1 MRINPIDNVEV
12 DLTTGHKKAL
22 ADISNGEK
30 IIKYGMPI
38 GLAICNISLGEH
50 VHTHN
55 MKTLLNNIETYEY
68 TPIMD
73 PLEYTSPRTIM
84 AYEREDGQI
93 GIRNEIWIIATVGC
107 INKTVERLAKM
118 TGAKAITHP
127 YGCSQLGGDLLTT
140 QKLLAGLVHH
150 PNAGGVLVYGLGC
163 ENNTVDSFKQVLKD
177 FNPKRVKFVYGQ
189 LSDNDIEESIE
200 KINELKEYAAQ
211 FKRTPQPISKLKVGL
226 KCGGSDGYSGL
237 SANPLV
243 GMFSDSLISQGGSTA
258 LTEVPEMFGAERLL
272 MNRCIDVD
280 IFNKTVDLINNFK
293 RYFQKYDQVIYDN
306 PSPGNKEGGITT
318 LEDKSLGCIQKGG
331 SARIVDVLDYGDPM
345 IKKGLHLINGPGN
358 DLVSITNLTAAGC
371 QLILFTTGRGT
382 PLGGLVPTIK
392 IASNHSLASRKAH
405 WIDYDA
411 SPILDGCDIKDD
423 FFNFVVDVVNGKETL
438 NEINGY
444 AELAIFKDGVTL

>member
-38 GLAICNISLGEH
+38 GLAICNISSGEH

-55 MKTLLNNIETYEY
+55 MKTLLNTIETYEY

-118 TGAKAITHP
+118 TGAKAIIHP

-140 QKLLAGLVHH
+140 QKILAGLVHH

-243 GMFSDSLISQGGSTA
+243 GMFSDSLISQGIG
-258 LTEVPEMFGAERLL
+258 
-272 MNRCIDVD
+272 
-280 IFNKTVDLINNFK
+280 KH
-293 RYFQKYDQVIYDN
+293 
-306 PSPGNKEGGITT
+306 
-318 LEDKSLGCIQKGG
+318 KGYQYL
-331 SARIVDVLDYGDPM
+331 RIP
-345 IKKGLHLINGPGN
+345 
-358 DLVSITNLTAAGC
+358 
-371 QLILFTTGRGT
+371 
-382 PLGGLVPTIK
+382 
-392 IASNHSLASRKAH
+392 
-405 WIDYDA
+405 
-411 SPILDGCDIKDD
+411 
-423 FFNFVVDVVNGKETL
+423 
-438 NEINGY
+438 
-444 AELAIFKDGVTL
+444 

>member
-1 MRINPIDNVEV
+1 MRINKIDNVEV
-12 DLTTGHKKAL
+12 DLSTGHKKAL
-22 ADISNGEK
+22 ENIQEGQK

-38 GLAICNISLGEH
+38 GVATCGISSGEW

-55 MKTLLNNIETYEY
+55 VKTLLNTIEDYEY
-68 TPIMD
+68 QPIKD
-73 PLEYTSPRTIM
+73 PIEYVEPRTIL

-93 GIRNEIWIIATVGC
+93 GIRNEIWIVATVGC
-107 INKTVERLAKM
+107 INKTVERLAKI

-140 QKLLAGLVHH
+140 QKILAGLVRH

-163 ENNTVDSFKQVLKD
+163 ENNTVDSFKMALKD
-177 FNPKRVKFVYGQ
+177 YNPNRVKFVYGQ
-189 LSDNDIEESIE
+189 QSDDDIEESLE
-200 KINELKEYAAQ
+200 KIEELKAYAQ
-211 FKRTPQPISKLKVGL
+211 TFKRTPQPISKLKVGL

-243 GMFSDSLISQGGSTA
+243 GQFSDILINQRGSTA

-272 MNRCIDVD
+272 MNRCVD
-280 IFNKTVDLINNFK
+280 ESTFNKTVDLINNFK
-293 RYFQKYDQVIYDN
+293 RYFQRYDQVIYDN

-331 SARIVDVLDYGDPM
+331 TAMVVDVLDYGEPM
-345 IKKGLHLINGPGN
+345 VKQGLHLINGPGN

-382 PLGGLVPTIK
+382 PLGGLVPTVK
-392 IASNHSLASRKAH
+392 IASNHSLATRKAH

-411 SPILDGCDIKDD
+411 SPLLDGKDLRQD
-423 FFNFVVDVVNGKETL
+423 FFSYVIEVVEGKETL

-444 AELAIFKDGVTL
+444 AELAIFKDGIIL

>member
-1 MRINPIDNVEV
+1 MRINQIDNVEV
-12 DLTTGHKKAL
+12 DLSTGHKKAL
-22 ADISNGEK
+22 VEILEGEK
-30 IIKYGMPI
+30 IVKYGMPI
-38 GLAICNISLGEH
+38 GVATCNISSGEH
-50 VHTHN
+50 VHSHN
-55 MKTLLNNIETYEY
+55 IKTLLNTIETYEY
-68 TPIMD
+68 MPVQDPI
-73 PLEYTSPRTIM
+73 EYISPSTIM

-93 GIRNEIWIIATVGC
+93 GIRNEIWIVATVGC
-107 INKTVERLAKM
+107 INKTVERLARM

-127 YGCSQLGGDLLTT
+127 YGCSQLGGDLFTT
-140 QKLLAGLVHH
+140 QKILAGLVHH

-177 FNPKRVKFVYGQ
+177 YNPNRVKFVYGQ
-189 LSDNDIEESIE
+189 LSDNDIEESLE
-200 KINELKEYAAQ
+200 KINELKEYAAK
-211 FKRTPQPISKLKVGL
+211 FKRSPQPISKLKVGL

-243 GMFSDSLISQGGSTA
+243 GMFSDKLISQGGSTA

-272 MNRCIDVD
+272 MNRCVDVSV
-280 IFNKTVDLINNFK
+280 FNKTVDLINNFK
-293 RYFQKYDQVIYDN
+293 RYFQKYNQVIYEN

-331 SARIVDVLDYGDPM
+331 RAMVVDVLDYGEPM

-392 IASNHSLASRKAH
+392 IASNNSLATRKAH

-411 SPILDGCDIKDD
+411 SPLLDGEDIKDD
-423 FFNFVVDVVNGKETL
+423 FFDYVIEIINGKETL
-438 NEINGY
+438 NELNGY
-444 AELAIFKDGVTL
+444 AELAIFKDGITL

>member
-73 PLEYTSPRTIM
+73 PLAYTSPRTIM

-140 QKLLAGLVHH
+140 QKILAGLVHH

-272 MNRCIDVD
+272 MNRCIDAD

-411 SPILDGCDIKDD
+411 SPILDGCDIKDE
-423 FFNFVVDVVNGKETL
+423 FFNFVVDVVNGKETM